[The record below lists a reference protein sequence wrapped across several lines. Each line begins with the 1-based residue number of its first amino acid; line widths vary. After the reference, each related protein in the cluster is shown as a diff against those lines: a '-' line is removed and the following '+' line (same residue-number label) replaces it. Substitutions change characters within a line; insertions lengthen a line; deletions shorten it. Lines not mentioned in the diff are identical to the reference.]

1 MPKQQPIAQ
10 PATPRLYLVTPEI
23 DDAQSFARELA
34 AALGAADI
42 AAVLLRL
49 KKADERALINR
60 VKILAP
66 VVQKLDTALVL
77 EGLPDIVARGG
88 ADGAHLTGLAAFED
102 AIGSLKPERIAGCG
116 GLQTRHDAMVAGEHG
131 ADYVLFGEPDA
142 GGHRPTFTAII
153 ERIEWWAEVFEIPCI
168 GYAASREEIAPL
180 VAAGADFVAAGDFLW
195 ADPRGAATAISDAC
209 LSLRRP
215 EEAA

>member
-77 EGLPDIVARGG
+77 DGLPDIVARGG
-88 ADGAHLTGLAAFED
+88 AGPVDHANVRERNHRRVHLDELAE
-102 AIGSLKPERIAGCG
+102 IGRL
-116 GLQTRHDAMVAGEHG
+116 
-131 ADYVLFGEPDA
+131 
-142 GGHRPTFTAII
+142 
-153 ERIEWWAEVFEIPCI
+153 
-168 GYAASREEIAPL
+168 
-180 VAAGADFVAAGDFLW
+180 
-195 ADPRGAATAISDAC
+195 
-209 LSLRRP
+209 LRRQRAGQAKD
-215 EEAA
+215 ENERFAHGE

>member
-10 PATPRLYLVTPEI
+10 PAAPRLYLVTPEI

-142 GGHRPTFTAII
+142 DGHRPTFTAII
-153 ERIEWWAEVFEIPCI
+153 ERIEWWAEVFEIPCV
-168 GYAASREEIAPL
+168 GYAANREEIAPL

>member
-10 PATPRLYLVTPEI
+10 PAAPRLYLVTPEI

-142 GGHRPTFTAII
+142 DGHRPTFTAII
-153 ERIEWWAEVFEIPCI
+153 ERIEWWAEVFEIPCV

>member
-1 MPKQQPIAQ
+1 MPKQQRTAEPSA
-10 PATPRLYLVTPEI
+10 PRLYLITPDVT
-23 DDAQSFARELA
+23 DAEGFARELS
-34 AALGAADI
+34 AALKGADI

-49 KKADERALINR
+49 KAADERTLINR

-77 EGLPDIVARGG
+77 DGLPDIVAHGG

-102 AIGSLKPERIAGCG
+102 AVGRLKPERIAGCG
-116 GLQTRHDAMVAGEHG
+116 GLNTRHDAMVAGERG
-131 ADYVLFGEPDA
+131 ADYVLFGEPD
-142 GGHRPTFTAII
+142 GHGHRPSLDAIV
-153 ERIEWWAEVFEIPCI
+153 ERIAWWAQLFEIPCV
-168 GYAASREEIAPL
+168 GYAANADEIAPL

-195 ADPRGAATAISDAC
+195 ADPRGAATAVADAR
-209 LSLRRP
+209 SRLRRP